1 MLSQLTPECPAQLL
15 KQAQSFP
22 AMTTAV
28 VNAGSTLALESAK
41 LAFEAGLIIP
51 VLVGDIASIHAAA
64 MSIGWP
70 VDGFELIASD
80 GEADAAEKAVQC
92 VHQGTAQLLMKGN
105 LHTDVLIRAL
115 LNRQTGLRTGERLSH
130 LFHMSVPGS
139 DRILCITDAVVNV
152 MPDTKTQLSILRG
165 ATDVMHALGNPN
177 PRVALLSATEVVT
190 QAMPSSVGT
199 QDLLAAMSEQDHKA
213 AQVFG
218 PLAFDGAISPEAAKL
233 KGIDH
238 PVAGNADVLLVPN
251 IETGNAIFKQLVY
264 FNGAT
269 AAGVLMGAKVPV
281 MLTSRADP
289 PAARL
294 ASAALAVVYAHHLS
308 LKSKPL

>member
-1 MLSQLTPECPAQLL
+1 MLSQLSPVCPPKLL
-15 KQAQSFP
+15 KQAQALP

-28 VNAGSTLALESAK
+28 VNAGSQLALESAR
-41 LAFEAGLIIP
+41 LAFEAGIIIP
-51 VLVGDIASIHAAA
+51 VLVGDLEAIHKAAGA
-64 MSIGWP
+64 IGWS
-70 VDGFELIASD
+70 VDGFTLIASN
-80 GEADAAEKAVQC
+80 GEADAAEKAVHC
-92 VHQGTAQLLMKGN
+92 VHQGVAKLLMKGN

-115 LNRQTGLRTGERLSH
+115 LNKQSGLRTGERLSH
-130 LFHMSVPGS
+130 LFHMSVPDS
-139 DRILCITDAVVNV
+139 ERVLCITDAVVNV

-165 ATDVMHALGNPN
+165 ATDVMHALGNLSPK
-177 PRVALLSATEVVT
+177 VALLSATEVVT
-190 QAMPSSVGT
+190 QAMPSSANAKE
-199 QDLLAAMSEQDHKA
+199 LLGVMTKQDHAA

-233 KGIDH
+233 KGIDN
-238 PVAGNADVLLVPN
+238 PVAGYADVLLVPN

-264 FNGAT
+264 FSGAT

-308 LKSKPL
+308 QKN